1 MWLKKVGFGCTVF
14 SDHHFQIL
22 CTFSF
27 PRQPWRKLVYKLW
40 GFAAVPRFS
49 GSVLLLLLSYWGRTL
64 VHWHCKQKA
73 AALCLYEFQAHIKYE
88 GSLSTPINFGD
99 NSSSPH
105 ITNKGRESGKKEHFG
120 EYLALTLC
128 NQHWTTLVCWLPNL
142 SKQSEESCFITA
154 QVTECSSRR
163 RRSFQIF
170 TSNIQMQK
178 KK

>member
-22 CTFSF
+22 CAFSF
-27 PRQPWRKLVYKLW
+27 PRQPWGKLVYKLW
-40 GFAAVPRFS
+40 GFAAVPQFS

-88 GSLSTPINFGD
+88 GSLSTLINFGD

-105 ITNKGRESGKKEHFG
+105 TANKGRESGKKRALWWILG
-120 EYLALTLC
+120 LDSVLSTLNYSCLLATKLVKTEQGKLLYYSSS
-128 NQHWTTLVCWLPNL
+128 HW
-142 SKQSEESCFITA
+142 
-154 QVTECSSRR
+154 
-163 RRSFQIF
+163 
-170 TSNIQMQK
+170 M
-178 KK
+178 